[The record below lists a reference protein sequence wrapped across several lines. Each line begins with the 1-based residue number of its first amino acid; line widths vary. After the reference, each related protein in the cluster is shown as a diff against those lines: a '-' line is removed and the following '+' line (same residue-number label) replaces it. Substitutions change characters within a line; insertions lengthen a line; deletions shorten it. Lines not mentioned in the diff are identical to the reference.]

1 MTYHQTSI
9 YDFVRDVNNKTLKN
23 GKRSRRLVDDD
34 GLTTDHYNVL
44 NFLKRVALGKPN
56 TQSGR
61 DIMNRFGYDSTA
73 QVRTIIKTLRTN
85 KSVDVKIASDSKGY
99 WIPTEDEY
107 IQGVQL
113 MLSKTLSQVET
124 IVNMYPRSEK
134 IIQAV
139 AHVVWKGVDKAP
151 QGQTQIQFNGWEEE
165 TINHFAEKY
174 QKRNILEK
182 VNGSTHE

>member
-1 MTYHQTSI
+1 MNTFHQTSI
-9 YDFVRDVNNKTLKN
+9 YDFVKDTNS
-23 GKRSRRLVDDD
+23 KRTPRSKRLVDNQ

-44 NFLKRVALGKPN
+44 NFLKRVALGKAN
-56 TQSGR
+56 KVSGR
-61 DIMNRFGYDSTA
+61 DIADRYGFDDTA
-73 QVRTIIKTLRTN
+73 KVRTIIKKLRIH

-113 MLSKTLSQVET
+113 MLNKTLSQVET

-139 AHVVWKGVDKAP
+139 AHLVWKSVNKAA
-151 QGQTQIQFNGWEEE
+151 QGQVQIDFNGWEEE

-174 QKRNILEK
+174 MRRNILEK
-182 VNGSTHE
+182 VNGGVSNNE

>member
-1 MTYHQTSI
+1 MTFTQYSI
-9 YDFVRDVNNKTLKN
+9 YDFVKEVSKQTTKN
-23 GKRSRRLVDDD
+23 GKARSKRLVDDK
-34 GLTTDHYNVL
+34 GLTTQDYNVL
-44 NFLKRVALGKPN
+44 NFLKRVALGKEN
-56 TQSGR
+56 KVSGR
-61 DIMNRFGYDSTA
+61 DIADRYGFDDTA
-73 QVRTIIKTLRTN
+73 KVRTIIKKLRIH

-113 MLSKTLSQVET
+113 MLNKTLSQVET

-139 AHVVWKGVDKAP
+139 AHVIYKGVDKAP
-151 QGQTQIQFNGWEEE
+151 QGQMQIQFNGWEEE

-174 QKRNILEK
+174 MEEGIKRGNSNE
-182 VNGSTHE
+182 